1 MRRRLRKDET
11 INTDLPL
18 QEECHVSNV
27 IPYRE
32 GISTPKSPKT
42 RLSATG
48 NQIIAGFILVFFLI
62 ITAFPLV
69 WTLISSLKSSQEIL
83 TSALSLPEKPQWI
96 NYVNAVRVTGI
107 TKSYLNSVIVTALSV
122 VINAYIALLAAYVF
136 ARFRFPARQTLMLI
150 FALGILIPVNS
161 ALLPIKLIMDYFKLS
176 NSLTGL
182 AILYS
187 AIGLPTSILILS
199 SHITGIPPEID
210 ESARIDGASWLT
222 VVNKIIVPIAHPGL
236 VTVAILQA
244 IYCWNEFLFAMVLVS
259 SEAKR
264 TLQVAI
270 RFFVGRFFFD
280 YGGLFAAMVL
290 AILPL
295 VIVFIVFQNSIVSA
309 LSSGAIKF

>member
-1 MRRRLRKDET
+1 M
-11 INTDLPL
+11 
-18 QEECHVSNV
+18 S
-27 IPYRE
+27 
-32 GISTPKSPKT
+32 
-42 RLSATG
+42 SAIQSSRSAPARAG
-48 NQIIAGFILVFFLI
+48 ELGSQILAGAVLVFFLI

-69 WTLISSLKSSQEIL
+69 WTVISSFKSNQEIL
-83 TSALSLPEKPQWI
+83 TSALTLPRVLHWE
-96 NYVNAVRVTGI
+96 NYMNAVRVTGI
-107 TKSYLNSVIVTALSV
+107 MRSYLNSIIVTAISV
-122 VINAYIALLAAYVF
+122 AANAYVSLLAAYVF
-136 ARFRFPARQTLMLI
+136 SRFRFRARQSLMVM

-161 ALLPIKLIMDYFKLS
+161 ALLPIKLIMDHLRLS
-176 NSLTGL
+176 NSLIGL
-182 AILYS
+182 AILYC

-199 SHITGIPPEID
+199 SHIAGIPSEID
-210 ESARIDGASWLT
+210 ESARIDGANWLV
-222 VVNKIIVPIAHPGL
+222 VVNKIVAPIARPGL

-244 IYCWNEFLFAMVLVS
+244 IYCWNEFLFAVVLVS
-259 SEAKR
+259 SEANR